1 MESSQVNMYCAFK
14 DSHNYLQRDLQR
26 AVHMISED
34 DGP

>member
-1 MESSQVNMYCAFK
+1 MESSQVNMYCGFK
-14 DSHNYLQRDLQR
+14 DSHNYLR